1 MNWRTGMA
9 CWPGLAG
16 LWLRG
21 RLWSLVQAAAFSL
34 VLNFALVTTFV
45 WPRLIATELPT
56 WAIPLTAW
64 VLVLWFWVM
73 GWRSSR
79 GFLRLEA
86 ARSLQPDEDSDE
98 RFCEAQHHYL
108 KGHWLEAEAQLLKI
122 LGRCPGDVESRLLL
136 ATVYRRSGQ
145 SDKARLE
152 LKELSQL
159 PSAAEWQEE
168 MLHEARILSAG
179 NGSALAS
186 LSGGQGISDQ
196 RRAA

>member
-16 LWLRG
+16 IWLRG
-21 RLWSLVQAAAFSL
+21 RLWSLAQAAAFSL

-45 WPRLIATELPT
+45 WPRLITRELPS

-73 GWRSSR
+73 GRRSSHD
-79 GFLRLEA
+79 FLRQEA
-86 ARSLQPDEDSDE
+86 ARSLQPDSDE
-98 RFCEAQHHYL
+98 QFCEAQLHYL
-108 KGHWLEAEAQLLKI
+108 KGHWLEAESQLLKI
-122 LGRCPGDVESRLLL
+122 LGCFPGDVESRLLL

-145 SDKARLE
+145 ADKARLQ
-152 LKELSQL
+152 LKELSEL
-159 PSAAEWQEE
+159 PNAAKWQPE
-168 MLHEARILSAG
+168 MLHEASLLSSG
-179 NGSALAS
+179 NGSVYAA
-186 LSGGQGISDQ
+186 LSGGQGISD